1 MTISVVRKTLSFGR
15 PPLKIASCADT
26 GMGGGGELGGNALDG
41 FLSHLPAGSRF
52 LLLFCLCVHAS
63 AGCACQPQ
71 LVIVRG
77 GETNANKET
86 GEEDRKAYRGSQ
98 EVCVCVCVCVCA
110 CVCVT
115 VKYGLGIGKRAT
127 LAREACA
134 ATLDSFPLSD
144 ADGVLVKLLST

>member
-1 MTISVVRKTLSFGR
+1 M
-15 PPLKIASCADT
+15 
-26 GMGGGGELGGNALDG
+26 
-41 FLSHLPAGSRF
+41 
-52 LLLFCLCVHAS
+52 
-63 AGCACQPQ
+63 
-71 LVIVRG
+71 
-77 GETNANKET
+77 
-86 GEEDRKAYRGSQ
+86 
-98 EVCVCVCVCVCA
+98 CVCVCVCA